1 MSKYIKNSRIQSEK
15 LAMNIFAVSL
25 LSIFCISFI
34 ISGVINSLSATFCRV
49 IVSISNTKIEYLHFP
64 NAFGEPINNLQN
76 LKIKDK
82 LHDSSNNNSTMK
94 NDNNNSDN
102 KKQGSIQNWNISL
115 VNLLVDSAS
124 SIYRMFA
131 ALGLSFVAAII
142 IGITA
147 ARKPLASKIIIPII
161 DILQS
166 VPILGFFPAAIAFF
180 ITLFNGSSIGIEM
193 AAIFLIFTS
202 MAWNMIFSVYE
213 SVLSIPPELLETSY
227 AYRANPLLQI
237 RRLYLPASIP
247 KLIYNSILSWASGWY
262 FLTAAEIIS
271 LGSKTFTL
279 RGLGSLL
286 GNSVSSGQYIQA
298 LVALAI
304 LILIIMLTDF
314 FFWRPLESYANR
326 FKYDYSS
333 SRTTATTTTTTTRH
347 QRHLGLYIYNGNIA
361 RLISRSSAVFSSIL
375 LSDFL
380 ARNPRPLIYI
390 KSSRLIEALAK
401 IVYFS
406 ELQIFAIIYQW
417 FGNKRNQRIFGIIA
431 LSILTFAVI
440 LLAAQDS
447 EVIYKS
453 FSALYA
459 AYYSLYNNPQSA
471 KIISQIP
478 LALLLSYLRLTA
490 AYLLALAWTIPVA
503 IKIANNP
510 RFDRI
515 LPLFQTFAAIPATAF
530 FPFVI
535 VVVNYV
541 PGGFEF
547 LSILLILT
555 GMQWYILFNLIGG
568 VRSIPGDIEE
578 TARAFRVT
586 KGQYVKRVLFPSIY
600 PSFITGSITAWG
612 GGWNSL
618 IVAEYLV
625 FGYKTYLVLG
635 MGSLLDKAAYNIGNT
650 ILILLIVG
658 IMSAIIVMIN
668 RLVWRR
674 LYRKVIRKYSMST

>member
-1 MSKYIKNSRIQSEK
+1 VSRYIKNSHIQSEI
-15 LAMNIFAVSL
+15 LAMNIFIVSFL
-25 LSIFCISFI
+25 AIFCTSFI
-34 ISGVINSLSATFCRV
+34 ISNIFNSLSVSVFCRV
-49 IVSISNTKIEYLHFP
+49 SVSISNTKIEYLHFP
-64 NAFGEPINNLQN
+64 NAFGETINNLQK
-76 LKIKDK
+76 LKIKDIP
-82 LHDSSNNNSTMK
+82 HGSSNNNSTMK
-94 NDNNNSDN
+94 SSNNNSDN
-102 KKQGSIQNWNISL
+102 KKQGSIRNWNINL
-115 VNLLVDSAS
+115 VNVLVDSAS
-124 SIYRMFA
+124 SVYRMFA

-213 SVLSIPPELLETSY
+213 SVLSIPSELLETSY
-227 AYRANPLLQI
+227 AYRANPFLQL

-247 KLIYNSILSWASGWY
+247 KLIYNSIMSWAAGWY

-286 GNSVSSGQYIQA
+286 GNSVYSGQYIQA
-298 LVALAI
+298 VIALAV
-304 LILIIMLTDF
+304 LILIILLTDF
-314 FFWRPLESYANR
+314 FFWRPLESYAKR

-333 SRTTATTTTTTTRH
+333 RTTATTRRH
-347 QRHLGLYIYNGNIA
+347 QRHLGLYIYNENVA

-390 KSSRLIEALAK
+390 KSNRLIEALAK
-401 IVYFS
+401 ILYFS
-406 ELQIFAIIYQW
+406 ELQIFVIIYQW
-417 FGNKRNQRIFGIIA
+417 FGNKRNQRLFGIIA

-440 LLAAQDS
+440 LLAAQEN

-453 FSALYA
+453 FSALYTE
-459 AYYSLYNNPQSA
+459 YYSLYNNPQSV

-478 LALLLSYLRLTA
+478 LALLLSYFRLTT

-568 VRSIPGDIEE
+568 IRSIPGDIEE

-600 PSFITGSITAWG
+600 PSFITGSITGWG

-674 LYRKVIRKYSMST
+674 LYRKVIRKYSMSI

>member
-1 MSKYIKNSRIQSEK
+1 MHLKWKIAI
-15 LAMNIFAVSL
+15 NIFLVSSLAVVACTQFIVS
-25 LSIFCISFI
+25 SI
-34 ISGVINSLSATFCRV
+34 VNSLPVSVFCRV
-49 IVSISNTKIEYLHFP
+49 ITSISKIMAEYLYLHIP
-64 NAFGEPINNLQN
+64 TARGETINNLQKQN
-76 LKIKDK
+76 IKGSMK
-82 LHDSSNNNSTMK
+82 HGSNNNDITLISNNINANK
-94 NDNNNSDN
+94 NAQFNQDW
-102 KKQGSIQNWNISL
+102 SINFI
-115 VNLLVDSAS
+115 NLLVDSVS
-124 SIYRMFA
+124 SVYRMFA
-131 ALGLSFVAAII
+131 ALGLSFVAAIL
-142 IGITA
+142 IGITV

-180 ITLFNGSSIGIEM
+180 ITVFNGSSAGIEM

-213 SVLSIPPELLETSY
+213 SVLSIPSELLETSY
-227 AYRANPLLQI
+227 AYRANRLLQL
-237 RRLYLPASIP
+237 RRVYLPASIP
-247 KLIYNSILSWASGWY
+247 KLVYSSIMSWAGGWY

-271 LGSKTFTL
+271 LGSKTFVL
-279 RGLGSLL
+279 PGLGSLL

-298 LVALAI
+298 VIALAT
-304 LILIIMLTDF
+304 LVLIIMLTDL

-333 SRTTATTTTTTTRH
+333 SSSTSSSFAVPKLH
-347 QRHLGLYIYNGNIA
+347 YHLGLYLYNENVA
-361 RLISRSSAVFSSIL
+361 RLISRSAAAFPLVH

-380 ARNPRPLIYI
+380 SRNPRPLIYI
-390 KSSRLIEALAK
+390 KSSSRLIETLIK
-401 IVYFS
+401 IAYSSEMRIFS
-406 ELQIFAIIYQW
+406 IIYQW
-417 FGNKRNQRIFGIIA
+417 FGDNRNQRVFLNIA
-431 LSILTFAVI
+431 LPILTVGI
-440 LLAAQDS
+440 TLLTIEEGD
-447 EVIYKS
+447 VIYKS
-453 FSALYA
+453 FSALSYT
-459 AYYSLYNNPQSA
+459 YFSLYNNPQSA

-478 LALLLSYLRLTA
+478 LALLLSYLRLAA
-490 AYLLALAWTIPVA
+490 AYLLSLAWTIPVA

-515 LPLFQTFAAIPATAF
+515 MPLFQTFAAIPATAF

-535 VVVNYV
+535 VIVNYV

-547 LSILLILT
+547 LSILLMLT

-568 VRSIPGDIEE
+568 IRSIPGDIEE

-586 KGQYVKRVLFPSIY
+586 KSQHIKRVLFPSIY
-600 PSFITGSITAWG
+600 PSFITGSITGWG

-625 FGYKTYLVLG
+625 FGNKTYSVLG
-635 MGSLLDKAAYNIGNT
+635 MGSLLDKAAYSIGNT

-658 IMSAIIVMIN
+658 IMSAVIVMIN

-674 LYRKVIRKYSMST
+674 LYGKVIKKYSISL